1 MVARQDSRE
10 GTLKASREAK
20 QAIVVSDTHCAST
33 LGLCP
38 PSGHKLDDGG
48 SYKPSKGQRAVWEVW
63 EKFWN
68 EWVPK
73 VTKGEPYDLII
84 NGDAIDGDHHQTT
97 TIISRNLH
105 DQFKAA
111 RDVLAPVVGKALRSG
126 GAYYHVRGTE
136 AHVGQSAQEEERLA
150 EALGA
155 RPDEEGNFSRWEL
168 WKRVGGALVHFSH
181 HIGTSGS
188 QAYES
193 SALMRE
199 MVEAFVE
206 AGRWGDVPPQVVVRS
221 HRHRC
226 MSINMPTDKGY
237 GIIAVTPGWQL
248 KTPYTHRIVQGRVGQ
263 PQFGGLLIRA
273 GDEELHTRFFVER
286 IQRPKEE

>member
-1 MVARQDSRE
+1 V
-10 GTLKASREAK
+10 KPKEAK

-33 LGLCP
+33 LGLCSP
-38 PSGHKLDDGG
+38 NGHKLDDGG
-48 SYKPSKGQRAVWEVW
+48 MYKPSRLQKKVWGIW
-63 EKFWN
+63 EEFWGD
-68 EWVPK
+68 WVPK

-84 NGDAIDGDHHQTT
+84 NGDAIDGDHHNTT

-105 DQFKAA
+105 DQYRAA
-111 RDVLAPVVGKALRSG
+111 KDCLEPQVARCLGSG
-126 GAYYHVRGTE
+126 GRYYHVRGTE

-155 RPDEEGNFSRWEL
+155 VPDEEGNYSRWEL
-168 WKRVGGALVHFSH
+168 WKRIGGALTHFTH
-181 HIGTSGS
+181 HIGTTGS

-193 SALMRE
+193 TALMRE

-206 AGRWGDVPPQVVVRS
+206 SGRWGDTPPQVVVRS

-226 MSINMPTDKGY
+226 MSITIPTKEGY
-237 GIIAVTPGWQL
+237 GIVTVSPGWQL
-248 KTPYTHRIVQGRVGQ
+248 KTPYTFKIAGARVGQ

-273 GDEELHTRFFVER
+273 GHEELHSRFFVRRIER
-286 IQRPKEE
+286 SKEE

>member
-1 MVARQDSRE
+1 MSRKEAR
-10 GTLKASREAK
+10 
-20 QAIVVSDTHCAST
+20 QAIVVSDTHVAST
-33 LGLCP
+33 LGLCHP
-38 PSGHKLDDGG
+38 DGHKLDDGG
-48 SYKPSKGQRAVWEVW
+48 TYKPSRLQKVVWNIW
-63 EKFWN
+63 EDKFWN
-68 EWVPK
+68 GWVPK

-84 NGDAIDGDHHQTT
+84 NGDAIDGDHHRTP
-97 TIISRNLH
+97 TIISTNLH
-105 DQFKAA
+105 DQFRAA
-111 RDVLAPVVGKALRSG
+111 RECLLPVVTSALRSG
-126 GAYYHVRGTE
+126 GRYYHIRGTE

-155 RPDEEGNFSRWEL
+155 VPDEEGNFSRWEL
-168 WKRVGGALVHFSH
+168 WKRIGGALTHFSH

-199 MVEAFVE
+199 MTEAFVE
-206 AGRWGDVPPQVVVRS
+206 SGRWGDKPPQVVVRS

-226 MSINMPTDKGY
+226 MSVTIPTDSGY

-263 PQFGGLLIRA
+263 PQFGGMLVRA
-273 GDEELHTRFFVER
+273 GDEETHVRFFVER
-286 IQRPKEE
+286 IHRSKEE

>member
-1 MVARQDSRE
+1 MKKE
-10 GTLKASREAK
+10 PT

-38 PSGHKLDDGG
+38 PQGHKLDDGG
-48 SYKPSKGQRAVWEVW
+48 WYKPSKLQIKVWRIW
-63 EKFWN
+63 EELWN

-84 NGDAIDGDHHQTT
+84 NGDAIDGDHHSTT

-111 RDVLAPVVGKALRSG
+111 KDCLGPMVERAIRSG
-126 GAYYHVRGTE
+126 GRLYHVRGTE

-150 EALGA
+150 QALGA
-155 RPDEEGNFSRWEL
+155 VPDEEGNHSRWEL
-168 WKRVGGALVHFSH
+168 WKRIGGALCHVSH

-199 MVEAFVE
+199 MAESFVE
-206 AGRWGDVPPQVVVRS
+206 AGRWGDEPAQVVVRG

-226 MSINMPTDKGY
+226 MSITIPTDKGY
-237 GIIAVTPGWQL
+237 GIVLVTPGWQL

-263 PQFGGLLIRA
+263 PQFGAALIRV
-273 GDEELHTRFFVER
+273 GDEELHHRFFVRRIER
-286 IQRPKEE
+286 SREEL